1 MSTLYGASLN
11 ITKLSAAGKT
21 GHSAFSKGKNGDLYV
36 NINVWLND
44 LPDQFGNDMSL
55 QLNSRKELREQEG
68 KIYVGNGKKAQA
80 APPEAVKA
88 DDLDV
93 LSDLPF

>member
-21 GHSAFSKGKNGDLYV
+21 GHSAFFKGKNGDLYV
-36 NINVWLND
+36 NLNVWLND
-44 LPDQFGNDMSL
+44 ASDQYGNDMSL

-80 APPEAVKA
+80 AAPEAVKA
-88 DDLDV
+88 GDLIALD
-93 LSDLPF
+93 SLPF

>member
-44 LPDQFGNDMSL
+44 APDQYGNDMSL

-80 APPEAVKA
+80 AAPEAVKA
-88 DDLDV
+88 DDLIALD
-93 LSDLPF
+93 SLPF